1 MSYYLSGATLDDD
14 DDDDVTFCDVTMSIT
29 MEVIFDIMNY
39 AAEQRPDVTNWT
51 RAS

>member
-1 MSYYLSGATLDDD
+1 MSYYLSGATLDG